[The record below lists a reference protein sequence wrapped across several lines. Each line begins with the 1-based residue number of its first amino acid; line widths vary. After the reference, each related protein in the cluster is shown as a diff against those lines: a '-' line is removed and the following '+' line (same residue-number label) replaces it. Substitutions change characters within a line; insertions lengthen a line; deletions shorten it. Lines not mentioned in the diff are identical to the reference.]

1 MTNLI
6 SSIYVEIP
14 EGAKAEAFSGTYID
28 KNGVEKPFTI
38 NSLPGCYLHYG
49 AKYPLPVS
57 VPLGDDH
64 TAPNPGEYDIDP
76 LTFFEVGQ
84 RGRLALGRNW
94 RLTARSRGK

>member
-1 MTNLI
+1 MSKTI

-14 EGAKAEAFSGTYID
+14 DGAKAEAFSGTYVD
-28 KNGVEKPFTI
+28 KHGVEKPFTI

-57 VPLGDDH
+57 VPLGEEAN
-64 TAPNPGEYDIDP
+64 APAPGNYDIDP

-84 RGRLALGRNW
+84 RGRLALGRSW
-94 RLTARSRGK
+94 GLTARSAGK